1 MSHFNRLRTQFAI
14 LCLIAIPFGHAF
26 ADTAHKA
33 IPPPPRS
40 YVYDETGKISD
51 GEKQAL
57 FNRLSREDR
66 TNGNQVLV
74 AFFNSIDNEDVVDY
88 TNRVF
93 KSWNPGAKG
102 KNNGILIAAYMQEHK
117 MRIEV
122 GYGLEPYVTD
132 AKSKDVILNDLT
144 PAFKAGNFDQGVDLA
159 VSHLI
164 QIVHQGQGIS
174 DTETEGQTIPV
185 AQAPVTT
192 GGFNMNLLVLIII
205 AFVIIRPLLGAIIL
219 LFFPS
224 LRTWFLFSL
233 LFGAMGGGR
242 GGFFGGGFGGG
253 GFGGGGFGGGDG
265 GGFSGGGGMSGGG
278 GASGSW

>member
-1 MSHFNRLRTQFAI
+1 MSHFKRLRAQFAI
-14 LCLIAIPFGHAF
+14 LCLIAIPFGHAI
-26 ADTAHKA
+26 ADTHKA

-40 YVYDETGKISD
+40 YVYDETGKLSD

-174 DTETEGQTIPV
+174 DTATEGQTIPV
-185 AQAPVTT
+185 AQAPVSAG

-205 AFVIIRPLLGAIIL
+205 VFVVIRPLLGAIIL